1 MSATAVRADCAAD
14 RAGTLTFD
22 LTDLTDL
29 TDPAPAPAPASV
41 LLLRRRGAAGRK
53 PGGTVR
59 IPLSRSGPG
68 RLRAVL
74 PAAAELPEG
83 RWDAYVEEPG
93 PDSSEPAETVVEPG
107 LRDLR
112 ALVDRCPDSGAL
124 SVSTRIPYP
133 TLDGRLA
140 VRCWVRAPHAEAGS
154 VVPGPSGMT
163 AEGVLYGVEAGEEA
177 VVEARLP
184 GEPTR
189 VHRFPLAA
197 PDGPSGGFV
206 FTLPFA
212 ELVTGPVREEQL
224 WQLWLVPA
232 EGARGVRISRILD
245 DVWSRNKSFVYPAR
259 PAADGVLAT
268 PCYTAD
274 NDLCVR
280 LAPGP
285 ADR

>member
-22 LTDLTDL
+22 LTAPV
-29 TDPAPAPAPASV
+29 PAPDAV

-74 PAAAELPEG
+74 PAATELAEG
-83 RWDAYVEEPG
+83 RWDAFVEEPG
-93 PDSSEPAETVVEPG
+93 SERAEAVVEPG

-112 ALVDRCPDSGAL
+112 ALVDRSPDTGTA
-124 SVSTRIPYP
+124 SVSARVPYP
-133 TLDGRLA
+133 TADGRLA
-140 VRCWVRAPHAEAGS
+140 VRCWVRAPHAEAGG
-154 VVPGPSGMT
+154 VVVGPDCMT
-163 AEGVLYGVEAGEEA
+163 VEGVLYGVAAGEGA
-177 VVEARLP
+177 AVEARLP
-184 GEPTR
+184 GDPAR
-189 VHRFPLAA
+189 VHSFPLTSA
-197 PDGPSGGFV
+197 DGPVGAFAC
-206 FTLPFA
+206 TLPYA
-212 ELVTGPVREEQL
+212 PPATGPVDEAQF

-232 EGARGVRISRILD
+232 AGADGVRISRILD
-245 DVWSRNKSFVYPAR
+245 DVWSRHKSFVYPSR
-259 PAADGVLAT
+259 PAAPGVLAT

-274 NDLCVR
+274 NDLCLR
-280 LAPGP
+280 LEPGA